1 MERRSTERLLLN
13 YDRAPHAARGGAVD
27 RAVKVVG
34 AGCRELTLIGAR
46 SRSIE
51 TSTCPAAYTECGR
64 GSSESD
70 VVIGARIIVPGHR
83 GVRGHRP
90 TGRCERSV
98 GHADRIGW
106 TDPAATT
113 ATTAAPAPTRIRVS
127 STSAA
132 RGSKPK
138 H

>member
-1 MERRSTERLLLN
+1 MELRSSSLLD
-13 YDRAPHAARGGAVD
+13 YDGAPHATRRVAVN
-27 RAVKVVG
+27 RAVKIVG
-34 AGCRELTLIGAR
+34 PGCRELAPIFAR
-46 SRSIE
+46 AWSIK
-51 TSTCPAAYTECGR
+51 TPGRAAAYTECGS
-64 GSSESD
+64 GSSEGD

-90 TGRCERSV
+90 TGRCERSG

-106 TDPAATT
+106 ADPAATT
-113 ATTAAPAPTRIRVS
+113 ATAAAAAPTRIRVS